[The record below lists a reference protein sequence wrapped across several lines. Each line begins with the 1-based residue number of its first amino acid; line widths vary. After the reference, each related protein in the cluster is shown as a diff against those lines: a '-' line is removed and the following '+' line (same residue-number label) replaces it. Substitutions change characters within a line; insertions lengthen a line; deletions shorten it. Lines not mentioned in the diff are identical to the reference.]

1 MSSKVLGDD
10 LIGVFNE
17 VVALLEK
24 NLKYLEHVNLNPTTA
39 KAYKK
44 TITYLKRR
52 TEKEIAS
59 ILGIQKQKTR
69 RTRNQSDPEMS
80 DEEIRSL
87 TGEQIK
93 ALSSTTVSRKFLEQ
107 LASVRFGV
115 STGALSVL
123 RNRKALVDKL
133 NTLVN
138 HEGTHDAIS
147 RAIGSGENSP
157 EPGTQRIRKTSG

>member
-1 MSSKVLGDD
+1 MRSKIPGDD
-10 LIGVFNE
+10 PLGVFKE
-17 VVALLEK
+17 VVSLLEK
-24 NLKYLEHVNLNPTTA
+24 NLKYLELVNLNPTTA

-44 TITYLKRR
+44 TVAYLKRR

-59 ILGIQKQKTR
+59 ILGISKQKIRPT
-69 RTRNQSDPEMS
+69 TKQSDPEMS
-80 DEEIRSL
+80 DEEILSL

-93 ALSSTTVSRKFLEQ
+93 PVLSSTTVSRKFLEH

-123 RNRKALVDKL
+123 RNRDALVDKL
-133 NTLVN
+133 NTLVD
-138 HEGTHDAIS
+138 HEGTHDDIS

-157 EPGTQRIRKTSG
+157 T